1 MSTVTKS
8 IAILALLVTTACT
21 NPDRFADGSGL
32 GSGEINNGGGLSDP
46 NAINQSNLD
55 PSSPQYFNQTVGNR
69 VLFAVDQSTVSAEGA
84 AVLDGQASWLAQNPS
99 YIAMIEG
106 HADEQGTREYNLA
119 LGARRSNAVREY
131 LVSKGVA
138 DNRMR
143 TLTYGKERPLE
154 ACSTEACYSKNRR
167 AVTIISASGLS

>member
-99 YIAMIEG
+99 YIAVIEG

-131 LVSKGVA
+131 LSARGVA
-138 DNRMR
+138 GSRIQ
-143 TLTYGKERPLE
+143 TVSFGKERPIEL
-154 ACSTEACYSKNRR
+154 CSRESCYSVNRR
-167 AVTIISASGLS
+167 AVTLLDNLGS